1 MHRGYI
7 KIWRKIKDSGLYQLP
22 ETFTLIMFILTESTH
37 QPRRIGNTL
46 LQRGQYSSGRKEL
59 AQQLKQS
66 EQTVRTGLD
75 RLKKLE
81 ILTIETTSHGSIYT
95 VVNYNLYQV
104 NESEYNQQLNQPL
117 TSDQPA
123 ANQPLTSDQPAA
135 NQPLTSDQPHN
146 KHINTKHINTETQKL
161 ESKNLSTP
169 SASTA
174 KKGTR
179 LPDDWVLL
187 KAWGDWALSENPT
200 WTADDVRRVAD
211 DFRDH
216 WISKAGKDAV
226 KLNWLATWR
235 KWVRSPLN
243 EVKPPSR
250 SGGYNAVQE
259 ARLDIARQIFGD
271 KQNGN
276 DRQTIDIT
284 PGRTI
289 AGDCSN
295 VQEAVPFLRGSGIG

>member
-1 MHRGYI
+1 MEI
-7 KIWRKIKDSGLYQLP
+7 
-22 ETFTLIMFILTESTH
+22 
-37 QPRRIGNTL
+37 N
-46 LQRGQYSSGRKEL
+46 KE
-59 AQQLKQS
+59 QS

-104 NESEYNQQLNQPL
+104 NESEYNQQL
-117 TSDQPA
+117 
-123 ANQPLTSDQPAA
+123 NQPLTSDQPAA